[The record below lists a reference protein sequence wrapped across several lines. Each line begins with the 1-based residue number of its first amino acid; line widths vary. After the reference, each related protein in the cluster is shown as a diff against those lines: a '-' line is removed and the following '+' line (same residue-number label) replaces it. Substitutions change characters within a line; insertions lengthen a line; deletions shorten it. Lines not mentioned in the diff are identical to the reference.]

1 MYESD
6 ITKFMR
12 KYLEEHPEEI
22 ESQRKGRSIWWD
34 KRPDERSPA
43 PSMRYAPR
51 AGGNEATFKYGG
63 YEWSF
68 DADDNTDAA
77 LKNEKKD

>member
-22 ESQRKGRSIWWD
+22 ESQKKGRAIWWD
-34 KRPDERSPA
+34 KRPDERSPV
-43 PSMRYAPR
+43 PSMRHAPK
-51 AGGNEATFKYGG
+51 AGGNEATFALPGG
-63 YEWSF
+63 AE
-68 DADDNTDAA
+68 ATLREDDNSNT
-77 LKNEKKD
+77 